1 MYILFTVTTT
11 TARWSAYFKTISKHF
26 FFFFF
31 FENIKES
38 NENDVKIF
46 ELFLITEH
54 FKSM

>member
-11 TARWSAYFKTISKHF
+11 TARWSASFKTISIF
-26 FFFFF
+26 FFFFL
-31 FENIKES
+31 EYIKES

>member
-11 TARWSAYFKTISKHF
+11 TARWSASFKTISN
-26 FFFFF
+26 FFFF
-31 FENIKES
+31 FEYIKES

>member
-1 MYILFTVTTT
+1 MYILLTVTTT

-26 FFFFF
+26 FFF
-31 FENIKES
+31 EYIKES

>member
-1 MYILFTVTTT
+1 MYILLTVTTT
-11 TARWSAYFKTISKHF
+11 TARWSAYFKTISKHS
-26 FFFFF
+26 FFFF
-31 FENIKES
+31 FEYIKES